1 MRGWAGKTT
10 GASMRGQPVRDSP
23 EPGRADVRLAVDG
36 GDDVRARLVRRRDA
50 LARDRREAKRRVG
63 HHVTDD
69 ERLSRDSFGGERRDR
84 ALVGAE
90 QERREA
96 VDLDPRPLL
105 RHREVAAAEAR
116 LDVRERDPDGGR
128 RPRSGE
134 RGVRVAED
142 DDGVG
147 PLRLDDP
154 ANGGRQRLDVGRAE
168 VEPVRGLRQ
177 PQLLEEDLRELGVP
191 VLAGVDDDLVDARL
205 AERHRERG
213 RLDELRPVADDG
225 QDAHRAPA

>member
-1 MRGWAGKTT
+1 M
-10 GASMRGQPVRDSP
+10 RDSP
-23 EPGRADVRLAVDG
+23 SAIRRSRAGRTFASRWTVATTY
-36 GDDVRARLVRRRDA
+36 APRLVRRRDA

-116 LDVRERDPDGGR
+116 LDVRERDPVGGR

-142 DDGVG
+142 ERRRRAA
-147 PLRLDDP
+147 PPRRP
-154 ANGGRQRLDVGRAE
+154 CERRASARRRRPCGGR
-168 VEPVRGLRQ
+168 
-177 PQLLEEDLRELGVP
+177 
-191 VLAGVDDDLVDARL
+191 AGA
-205 AERHRERG
+205 
-213 RLDELRPVADDG
+213 
-225 QDAHRAPA
+225 RAPAARAPRRRPARARRPSAGRCGRRPRRSPPRGAPPRAAPT

>member
-10 GASMRGQPVRDSP
+10 GSSTRARAPDDPAQPLRP
-23 EPGRADVRLAVDG
+23 NVRLAVDG
-36 GDDVRARLVRRRDA
+36 GDDVRPGIVRRRNP

-63 HHVTDD
+63 HHVTHH
-69 ERLSRDSFGGERRDR
+69 ERRSADTLGGERRDR

-90 QERREA
+90 QKHREA

-105 RHREVAAAEAR
+105 RHREVAAAKPG
-116 LDVRERDPDGGR
+116 LDVRERDPGGGG

-142 DDGVG
+142 EDGVG
-147 PLRLDDP
+147 PLGVDD
-154 ANGGRQRLDVGRAE
+154 AAHGGRQRLDVGRAE

-177 PQLLEEDLRELGVP
+177 PELLEEDLRELVVP
-191 VLAGVDDDLVDARL
+191 MLAGVDDDFLDLRL
-205 AERHRERG
+205 AERHRERR
-213 RLDELRPVADDG
+213 RLDELRPVPYDG
-225 QDAHRAPA
+225 EDAHRAPA

>member
-10 GASMRGQPVRDSP
+10 GASMRESP
-23 EPGRADVRLAVDG
+23 SAIRRSRAGRTFASRWTVATTYVP
-36 GDDVRARLVRRRDA
+36 RLVRRRDA

-63 HHVTDD
+63 HHVADD
-69 ERLSRDSFGGERRDR
+69 ERPSRDSFGGERRDR

-116 LDVRERDPDGGR
+116 LDVREGDPDGGR
-128 RPRSGE
+128 RARSGE

-147 PLRLDDP
+147 PLRLDDA

-168 VEPVRGLRQ
+168 VEPVRGLR
-177 PQLLEEDLRELGVP
+177 
-191 VLAGVDDDLVDARL
+191 
-205 AERHRERG
+205 
-213 RLDELRPVADDG
+213 
-225 QDAHRAPA
+225 

>member
-1 MRGWAGKTT
+1 MGREDDRLVDARETLDDP
-10 GASMRGQPVRDSP
+10 AQPLRP
-23 EPGRADVRLAVDG
+23 NVRLAVG
-36 GDDVRARLVRRRDA
+36 RGDDVRAWVVRRRNP
-50 LARDRREAKRRVG
+50 LARDRREAKCCVG
-63 HHVTDD
+63 HHVTHH
-69 ERLSRDSFGGERRDR
+69 ERRSADALGGERRDR

-90 QERREA
+90 QKRREA

-105 RHREVAAAEAR
+105 RHREVAAAETG
-116 LDVRERDPDGGR
+116 LDVRQRDPRGGG

-147 PLRLDDP
+147 PLRLDDA

-177 PQLLEEDLRELGVP
+177 SQLLEEDLRELGVP
-191 VLAGVDDDLVDARL
+191 VLAGVDDDFLDPRL
-205 AERHRERG
+205 AERHRERR

-225 QDAHRAPA
+225 EDAHRAPA